1 MLPALSVTDTFEVVG
16 SMAMVT
22 KMVSATPMLAGM
34 LSVVSALESL
44 ATVPMAS
51 GDGVVLSRVKVM
63 AAPVRPL
70 PTISLSVAAAATVYV
85 PSACEVH
92 AGMVALLVQE
102 AAVLPVVP
110 LWVVARLKAAD
121 CQARPVQ

>member
-44 ATVPMAS
+44 ATVPMAR

-63 AAPVRPL
+63 APPVKPL
-70 PTISLSVAAAATVYV
+70 PTISVAVIRTV
-85 PSACEVH
+85 
-92 AGMVALLVQE
+92 
-102 AAVLPVVP
+102 
-110 LWVVARLKAAD
+110 
-121 CQARPVQ
+121 